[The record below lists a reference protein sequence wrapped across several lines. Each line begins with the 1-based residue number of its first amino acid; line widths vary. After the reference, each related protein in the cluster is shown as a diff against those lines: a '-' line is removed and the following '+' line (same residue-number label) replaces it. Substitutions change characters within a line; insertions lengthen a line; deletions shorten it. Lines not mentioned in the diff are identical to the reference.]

1 MERKY
6 DFLVIGG
13 GVAGL
18 VFALNCSKVGTVAV
32 LTKSILTE
40 GATNYAQGGIAAVL
54 SENDSF
60 EAHIKDTMTA
70 GCFIND
76 EEAVRLCVT
85 EGPGYIKELISF
97 GAHFTHS
104 KVCKKTSKLI
114 FINKTNL
121 NYNEKMIFQYK

>member
-54 SENDSF
+54 SDNDSF

-76 EEAVRLCVT
+76 EEAVKLCVT

-97 GAHFTHS
+97 GAHFTHK
-104 KVCKKTSKLI
+104 KVIKITYIILFFFIKKK
-114 FINKTNL
+114 FFFKVYEL
-121 NYNEKMIFQYK
+121 NYW